1 MDISLNW
8 VNRYVQCDDIEP
20 AKLAQMVTN
29 VGLEVEGMH
38 ALAYGTKLVVGYV
51 KSCQMHPDSD
61 HLHVCE
67 VEIGDGVV
75 SQIVC
80 GAPNVAAD
88 MKVIVALPG
97 CELPGGTI
105 KQSVIRGQESNGM
118 ICSLSEIG
126 IDARFQTEEQK
137 AGIEIL
143 PEDAP
148 VGQEAL
154 SYLGLKDEVLEVGL
168 TPNRSDCMAITS
180 FAYEV
185 GAVLNRPVHLPEVK
199 MTGKPGSGLEVE
211 IQTDLCP
218 FFGVKLV
225 KGVKTKESPQW
236 LKSLLMASGIK
247 PINNVVDISNFVM
260 LETGQPI
267 HMYDYDK
274 LKSKKY
280 VIKTGFNCKET
291 LLDGQEYDILP
302 TDLIVSENDEI
313 ACIAGVMGADS
324 TKIDE
329 NSTNIVIEAATFDGP
344 TLRATA
350 RRLNLLTDASNRF
363 IKNALNTKASP
374 MILERCA
381 NLLVELADA
390 SEIYESV
397 MESHSD
403 IPDRYIDLKTERV
416 NHLLGT
422 KITDEDIKD
431 IFTRL
436 CFSYTFEN
444 GIFHVQVP
452 SYRNDMSMEADLI
465 EEVARMYGYDNIPS
479 TLPPM
484 KMTVGKRNAHQEK
497 THEIRHLL
505 ADLGLHETMTYSLT
519 SPALVNDFNMFHTTE
534 QIALLSPLSE
544 ERSVMRQSLLP
555 AMLQAINYN
564 ESHSQKDVSIFEFS
578 KTYTKDQEIEQL
590 ALALT
595 GIYHESKW
603 QQISKPVDF
612 YVVKGLVE
620 SILKRLG
627 FDPTRYQFV
636 RVESD
641 HACLHPGRSAY
652 LTINKKKIGFVGEI
666 HPNMAKKYDVSPTY
680 VAQINLTA
688 LYALGTSKVKY
699 TPISMYPSVVRD
711 IALVVDEKQSV
722 GDMLQSIRKAGRAIV
737 KKCEVFDVYQ
747 GEHVEPGMKSVA
759 IQITFQDD
767 KKTLRDDMIN
777 ASMEAILAALEK
789 EYKAVLRA

>member
-8 VNRYVQCDDIEP
+8 VNRYVQCADIEP
-20 AKLAQMVTN
+20 EKLAQMVTN
-29 VGLEVEGMH
+29 VGLEVEGLH
-38 ALAYGTKLVVGYV
+38 QLAYGSKLVVGYV
-51 KSCQMHPDSD
+51 RSCKMHPDSD

-67 VEIGDGVV
+67 VEIADGVV

-80 GAPNVAAD
+80 GAPNVDAN

-148 VGQEAL
+148 IGVEAL
-154 SYLGLKDEVLEVGL
+154 SYMGLKDHILEIGL

-185 GAVLNRPVHLPEVK
+185 GAVLNRPVQLPKVEAK
-199 MTGKPGSGLEVE
+199 GKSGSGLEVD

-274 LKSKKY
+274 LKSKKF

-291 LLDGQEYDILP
+291 LLDDQSYDILP

-381 NLLVELADA
+381 NLLEELADA
-390 SEIYESV
+390 TEIYESV
-397 MESHSD
+397 MVSHTE
-403 IPDRYIDLKTERV
+403 IEDRFIDLKTDRV

-422 KITDEDIKD
+422 KVTDDDIKD

-444 GIFHVQVP
+444 GVFHVQVP
-452 SYRNDMSMEADLI
+452 SYRNDMAMEADLI

-484 KMTVGKRNAHQEK
+484 KMTVGKRNPHQEK

-505 ADLGLHETMTYSLT
+505 SDLGLHETVTYSLT
-519 SPALVNDFNMFHTTE
+519 SPAMVDDFNLFHTTDKIE
-534 QIALLSPLSE
+534 LLSPLSE

-555 AMLQAINYN
+555 AMLQVINYN
-564 ESHSQKDVSIFEFS
+564 QSHSQKDVAIFEFS
-578 KTYTKDQEIEQL
+578 KTYTKNQEIQQL
-590 ALALT
+590 GIALT
-595 GIYHESKW
+595 GIYHENKW
-603 QQISKPVDF
+603 QGISKPVDF
-612 YVVKGLVE
+612 YVMKGLIE

-627 FDPTRYQFV
+627 FDETRYAFV
-636 RVESD
+636 RVEKD
-641 HACLHPGRSAY
+641 HACMHPGRSAY
-652 LTINKKKIGFVGEI
+652 LTINKKKIGLIGEI
-666 HPNMAKKYDVSPTY
+666 HPNMVKKYDVTPTY
-680 VAQINLTA
+680 VAQINLSE
-688 LYALGTSKVKY
+688 LYALRTSKVKY

-722 GDMLQSIRKAGRAIV
+722 GEMLQSIRKAGRSIV
-737 KKCEVFDVYQ
+737 KRCEVFDVYQ
-747 GEHVEPGMKSVA
+747 GEHVEAGMKSVA

-767 KKTLRDDMIN
+767 KQTLRDDMIN
-777 ASMEAILAALEK
+777 ASMEAILSLLEK
-789 EYKAVLRA
+789 EYHAVLRA